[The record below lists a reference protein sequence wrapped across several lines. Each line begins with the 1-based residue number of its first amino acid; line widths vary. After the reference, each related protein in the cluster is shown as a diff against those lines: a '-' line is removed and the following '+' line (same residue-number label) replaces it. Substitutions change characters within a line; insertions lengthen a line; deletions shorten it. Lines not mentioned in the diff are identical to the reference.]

1 MKEIFEKYE
10 YEGLQLRNRVVRAA
24 TNDYSGLENGIVSDL
39 QFDLYKKLAEGKIG
53 LIITGNFYVTDDG
66 RLDFN
71 QNSITKHW
79 KMKNAEKLC
88 EIVHEYGSKLVF
100 QISHAGAKSKVCSES
115 QYKYAEV
122 NKLSQEEINKL
133 IKDFID
139 ATDRAL
145 DAKADGIQLHF
156 GHGYLLNNILCQHNG
171 GIKIA
176 EKLFQGIR
184 KKHKTVPLLVKV
196 NTDTDM
202 EIFEAFIRLCEQ
214 YGIWAIELSGSD
226 FQKKKREETNYY
238 MSSIETVKRLTDIPV
253 IMTGGV

>member
-156 GHGYLLNNILCQHNG
+156 GHGN
-171 GIKIA
+171 
-176 EKLFQGIR
+176 F
-184 KKHKTVPLLVKV
+184 
-196 NTDTDM
+196 
-202 EIFEAFIRLCEQ
+202 
-214 YGIWAIELSGSD
+214 
-226 FQKKKREETNYY
+226 
-238 MSSIETVKRLTDIPV
+238 
-253 IMTGGV
+253 